1 MAYRRKTSTRKAPVA
16 RRRRRMGARVT
27 AASTKAAVQIA
38 VKGAVGGAAAA
49 VLTNTV
55 GKALPANLAPWTGL
69 LGSVA
74 TSLFLKQPEV
84 AAGMAAYSGVKVAA
98 SLPGVGSLMAG
109 YGADSSMYLQGYD
122 TPGMAGN
129 SGIYA
134 SDYTLAGYEVPGL

>member
-1 MAYRRKTSTRKAPVA
+1 MAYRRKTTPRKTAPV

-27 AASTKAAVQIA
+27 AASTKAAVNIA

-55 GKALPANLAPWTGL
+55 GKMLPANLAPWTGL

-84 AAGMAAYSGVKVAA
+84 AAGMAAYSGVKVAS

-109 YGADSSMYLQGYD
+109 YGAESNMYLQGYE
-122 TPGMAGN
+122 TPGMAG

-134 SDYTLAGYEVPGL
+134 SNYTLSGYEVPGL

>member
-1 MAYRRKTSTRKAPVA
+1 MAYRRKTTPRKTAPV
-16 RRRRRMGARVT
+16 RRRRRMGASVT
-27 AASTKAAVQIA
+27 AASTKAAVTIA

-55 GKALPANLAPWTGL
+55 GKMLPANLAPWTGL

-84 AAGMAAYSGVKVAA
+84 AAGMAAYSGVKVAS

-109 YGADSSMYLQGYD
+109 YGAESNMYLQGYD
-122 TPGMAGN
+122 TPGMAG

-134 SDYTLAGYEVPGL
+134 SNYTLAGYDVPGM

>member
-1 MAYRRKTSTRKAPVA
+1 MAYRRKTTPRKTAPV
-16 RRRRRMGARVT
+16 RRRRRMGASVT
-27 AASTKAAVQIA
+27 AASTKAAVTIA

-55 GKALPANLAPWTGL
+55 GKMLPANLAPWTGL

-84 AAGMAAYSGVKVAA
+84 AAGMAAYSGVKVAS

-109 YGADSSMYLQGYD
+109 YGAESNMYLQGYE
-122 TPGMAGN
+122 TPGMAG

-134 SDYTLAGYEVPGL
+134 SNYTLAGYEVPGL

>member
-1 MAYRRKTSTRKAPVA
+1 MAYRRKTTPRKTAPV

-27 AASTKAAVQIA
+27 AASTKAAVNIA

-55 GKALPANLAPWTGL
+55 GKMLPANLAPWTGL

-84 AAGMAAYSGVKVAA
+84 AAGMAAYSGVKVAS
-98 SLPGVGSLMAG
+98 SLPGVGSLMGG
-109 YGADSSMYLQGYD
+109 YGAESNMYLQGYE
-122 TPGMAGN
+122 TPGMAG

-134 SDYTLAGYEVPGL
+134 SNYTLAGYEVPGL

>member
-1 MAYRRKTSTRKAPVA
+1 MAYRRKTTPRKTAPV

-27 AASTKAAVQIA
+27 AASTKAAVTIA

-55 GKALPANLAPWTGL
+55 GKMLPANLAPWTGL

-84 AAGMAAYSGVKVAA
+84 AAGMAAYSGVKVAS

-109 YGADSSMYLQGYD
+109 YGAESNMYLQGYN
-122 TPGMAGN
+122 TPGMAG

-134 SDYTLAGYEVPGL
+134 SDYTLAGYDVPGL

>member
-1 MAYRRKTSTRKAPVA
+1 MAYRRKTTPRKTAPV

-27 AASTKAAVQIA
+27 AASTKAAVTIA

-55 GKALPANLAPWTGL
+55 GKMLPANLAPWTGL

-84 AAGMAAYSGVKVAA
+84 AAGMAAYSGVKVAS

-109 YGADSSMYLQGYD
+109 YGAESNMYLQGYE
-122 TPGMAGN
+122 TPGMAG

-134 SDYTLAGYEVPGL
+134 SNYSLAGYEVPGL

>member
-1 MAYRRKTSTRKAPVA
+1 MAYRRKTTPRKTAPV

-27 AASTKAAVQIA
+27 AASTKAAVNIA

-55 GKALPANLAPWTGL
+55 GKMLPANLAPWTGL

-84 AAGMAAYSGVKVAA
+84 AAGMAAYSGVKVAS

-109 YGADSSMYLQGYD
+109 YGAESNMYLQGYE
-122 TPGMAGN
+122 TPGMAG

-134 SDYTLAGYEVPGL
+134 SNYTLAGYEVPGL

>member
-1 MAYRRKTSTRKAPVA
+1 MAYRRKTTPRKTAPV
-16 RRRRRMGARVT
+16 RRRRRMGASVT
-27 AASTKAAVQIA
+27 AASTKAAVTIA

-55 GKALPANLAPWTGL
+55 GKMLPDNLAPWTGL
-69 LGSVA
+69 LGSIA

-84 AAGMAAYSGVKVAA
+84 AAGMAAYSGVKVAS

-109 YGADSSMYLQGYD
+109 YNAESNMYLQGYE
-122 TPGMAGN
+122 TPGMAG

-134 SDYTLAGYEVPGL
+134 SNYSLAGYEVPGL

>member
-1 MAYRRKTSTRKAPVA
+1 MAYRRKTTPRKTAPV

-27 AASTKAAVQIA
+27 AASTKAAVTIA

-55 GKALPANLAPWTGL
+55 GKMLPANLAPWTGL

-84 AAGMAAYSGVKVAA
+84 AAGMAAYSGVKVAS

-109 YGADSSMYLQGYD
+109 YGAESNMYLQGYE
-122 TPGMAGN
+122 TPGMAG

-134 SDYTLAGYEVPGL
+134 SNYTLAGYEVPGL

>member
-1 MAYRRKTSTRKAPVA
+1 MAYRRKTTPRKTAPV

-27 AASTKAAVQIA
+27 AASTKAAVTIA

-55 GKALPANLAPWTGL
+55 GKMLPANLAPWTGL

-84 AAGMAAYSGVKVAA
+84 AAGMAAYSGVKVAS

-109 YGADSSMYLQGYD
+109 YGAESNMYLQGYN
-122 TPGMAGN
+122 TPGMAG

-134 SDYTLAGYEVPGL
+134 F

>member
-1 MAYRRKTSTRKAPVA
+1 MAYRRKTTPRKTAPV

-27 AASTKAAVQIA
+27 AASTKAAVTIA

-55 GKALPANLAPWTGL
+55 GKMLPDNLAPWTGL
-69 LGSVA
+69 LGSIA

-84 AAGMAAYSGVKVAA
+84 AAGMAAYSGVKVAS

-109 YGADSSMYLQGYD
+109 YNAESNMYLQGYE
-122 TPGMAGN
+122 TPGMAG

-134 SDYTLAGYEVPGL
+134 SNYTLAGYDMPGL

>member
-1 MAYRRKTSTRKAPVA
+1 MAYRRKTTPRKTAPV

-27 AASTKAAVQIA
+27 AASTKAAVTIA

-55 GKALPANLAPWTGL
+55 GKMLPANLAPWTGL

-84 AAGMAAYSGVKVAA
+84 AAGMAAYSGVKVAS

-109 YGADSSMYLQGYD
+109 YGAESNMYLQGYE
-122 TPGMAGN
+122 TPGMAGT
-129 SGIYA
+129 GIYA
-134 SDYTLAGYEVPGL
+134 SNYTLAGYEVPGL

>member
-1 MAYRRKTSTRKAPVA
+1 MAYPRRKTASRKAPV

-27 AASTKAAVQIA
+27 AASSKAAVMIA

-55 GKALPANLAPWTGL
+55 GKALPANLAPWTGII
-69 LGSVA
+69 GSVA

-109 YGADSSMYLQGYD
+109 YGADNTMYLQGYD
-122 TPGMAGN
+122 TPGMAGSN
-129 SGIYA
+129 IYA
-134 SDYTLAGYEVPGL
+134 SDYSLAGYEVPGL

>member
-1 MAYRRKTSTRKAPVA
+1 MAYRRKTTPRKTAPV

-27 AASTKAAVQIA
+27 AASTKAAVTIA

-55 GKALPANLAPWTGL
+55 GKMLPDNLAPWTGL
-69 LGSVA
+69 LGSIA

-84 AAGMAAYSGVKVAA
+84 AAGMAAYSGVKVAT
-98 SLPGVGSLMAG
+98 SLPGVGSLMGG
-109 YGADSSMYLQGYD
+109 YGAGSNMYLQGYE
-122 TPGMAGN
+122 TPGMAG

-134 SDYTLAGYEVPGL
+134 SNYSLAGYEVPGL

>member
-1 MAYRRKTSTRKAPVA
+1 MAYRRKTTPRKTAPV

-27 AASTKAAVQIA
+27 AASTKAAVTIA

-55 GKALPANLAPWTGL
+55 GKMLPANLAPWTGL

-84 AAGMAAYSGVKVAA
+84 AAGMAAYSGVKVAS

-109 YGADSSMYLQGYD
+109 YGAESNMYLQGYE
-122 TPGMAGN
+122 TPGMAG

-134 SDYTLAGYEVPGL
+134 SDYTLAGYDVPGL

>member
-1 MAYRRKTSTRKAPVA
+1 MAYRRKTTPRKTAPV
-16 RRRRRMGARVT
+16 RRRRRMGASVT
-27 AASTKAAVQIA
+27 AASTKAAVTIA

-55 GKALPANLAPWTGL
+55 GKMLPDNLAPWTGL
-69 LGSVA
+69 LGSIA

-84 AAGMAAYSGVKVAA
+84 AAGMAAYSGVKVAS

-109 YGADSSMYLQGYD
+109 YGAESNMYLQGYE
-122 TPGMAGN
+122 TPGMAG

-134 SDYTLAGYEVPGL
+134 SNYTLAGYEVPGL

>member
-1 MAYRRKTSTRKAPVA
+1 MAYRRKTTPRKTAPV

-27 AASTKAAVQIA
+27 AASTKAAVTIA

-55 GKALPANLAPWTGL
+55 GKMLPANLAPWTGL

-84 AAGMAAYSGVKVAA
+84 AAGMAAYSGVKVAS

-109 YGADSSMYLQGYD
+109 YGAESNMYLQGYD
-122 TPGMAGN
+122 TPGMAG

-134 SDYTLAGYEVPGL
+134 SNYTLAGYDMPGL

>member
-1 MAYRRKTSTRKAPVA
+1 MAYRRKTTPRKTAPV
-16 RRRRRMGARVT
+16 RRRRRMGASVT
-27 AASTKAAVQIA
+27 AASTKAAVTIA

-55 GKALPANLAPWTGL
+55 GKMLPANLAPWTGL

-84 AAGMAAYSGVKVAA
+84 AAGMAAYSGVKVAS
-98 SLPGVGSLMAG
+98 SLPGVGSLMGG
-109 YGADSSMYLQGYD
+109 YGAESNMYLQGYE
-122 TPGMAGN
+122 TPGMAG

-134 SDYTLAGYEVPGL
+134 SNYSLAGYEVPGL

>member
-1 MAYRRKTSTRKAPVA
+1 MAYRRKTTPRKTAPV

-27 AASTKAAVQIA
+27 AASTKAAVNIA

-55 GKALPANLAPWTGL
+55 GKMLPANLAPWTGL

-84 AAGMAAYSGVKVAA
+84 AAGMAAYSGVKVAS

-109 YGADSSMYLQGYD
+109 YGAENNMYLQGYE
-122 TPGMAGN
+122 TPGMAG

-134 SDYTLAGYEVPGL
+134 SNYTLSGYEVPGL